1 LLPLQVS
8 VSRKNS
14 EYEAE
19 DETEEVVEAIESGD
33 DESDLSE
40 AFDVKQ

>member
-1 LLPLQVS
+1 

-33 DESDLSE
+33 DENDLSE